1 MDEQQSPGFMQR
13 VADALRRYTG
23 FGGATVDPSVAGA
36 MRNLQQQPNLR
47 EMQIRAAE
55 AGLPLEEY
63 IRLQQQGQIVR

>member
-1 MDEQQSPGFMQR
+1 MDEQQSPGFMRR

-23 FGGATVDPSVAGA
+23 LGGTTDPSAAGA
-36 MRNLQQQPNLR
+36 MRTLEQQPGLR

-63 IRLQQQGQIVR
+63 MRLQQQNAPLR

>member
-13 VADALRRYTG
+13 VADALRNYTG
-23 FGGATVDPSVAGA
+23 FGGATADPSAAGA
-36 MRNLQQQPNLR
+36 MRTIQQQPNLR

-63 IRLQQQGQIVR
+63 IRLQQQGQIAR